1 MCGIIGWTGFSG
13 TNPALRL
20 DLLRHRGPDDQGQE
34 VYRSQSQRAT
44 AVLGSTRLAIID
56 LSPAGHMP
64 MEYPGEPLAI
74 VFNGEIYNFQE
85 LRAELES
92 QGERFFSRT
101 DTEVILR
108 GYRLW
113 GDGVVERLQG
123 MFAFAL
129 WDGRGEGRLLL
140 ARDRFGKKPLYY
152 REEAG
157 KGIWFASELKA
168 LLVDGGPREIDPGS
182 LEYYLDRGYPPSDR
196 GMLRGYRKVLPGH
209 LLVWERGE
217 LRDRPYWDLPDAN
230 PSLRAISNEEAK
242 GEMRARL
249 TEAVSKRLV
258 ADVPIGLL
266 LSGGVDSSSVL
277 TLMSKFFPNPVA
289 SYTACFGTV
298 NLDEGEKARQTALL
312 MGCRH
317 HAIMISPRSGRLLPF
332 IASQMDEPVADPSAI
347 ATYLICRRAREDV
360 TVLLTGDGSDE
371 LLLGYPRYRL
381 HAAAQVMSRIFPV
394 GLRRPLSRLLPPWS
408 LLGRTLSA
416 PEDPLLRDRYWLD
429 HGRPGRAAFSRS
441 AQRLSRE
448 EVVRQVLRE
457 DVQTWLVEDI
467 LMKVDKM
474 SMATAVEIRVP
485 FLDQNLAD
493 WIASLPVSA
502 RMSWRRGKKILYA
515 AMGGLVPKHIS
526 WSKKQPF
533 HLPID
538 DWFQSEWRILAQ
550 DILLDKTTIQ
560 RGWVDEGQ
568 VRNLLKE
575 HLARKANHGRRLYQ
589 LLILELWARSILDRG
604 ESEPGP
610 INIDDCARELAT
622 ERPVRRV
629 AVIAPAGIGDTM
641 RLTPALR
648 QLGGSDANVSVTLY
662 VASGR
667 GSDEVMAG
675 AAPVDRHVMIDFQ
688 EESIAKIYRLIADLR
703 KNPPEQ
709 LISTWFSKISGL
721 VHFFCGVK
729 QQSGWVPPW
738 SLAMK
743 INKIF
748 YSGTALYDP
757 SQKDD
762 GIYDALAFGKILGI
776 DVLQNLAPFI
786 APPIWEEKA
795 LAPAKQKVMSLPRP
809 ILAVNGVAQASIRQ
823 REYPLKLMAQA
834 LTELLTHKI
843 IRTIVLLGDAYAQES
858 YEPLPSSLGPGV
870 LDLSG
875 ELSLSATSEVMRLCD
890 GVLSIDGGLL
900 HVALATNLPVVALYG
915 PTEPY
920 TSDPREEPGRYVKL
934 SAYDDCR
941 CIWENHR
948 GIRVIPGCREQ
959 AICMSSISPSRI
971 VESVSTL
978 MASSAS
984 LMKERQDVV
993 AKALEVPIP

>member
-1 MCGIIGWTGFSG
+1 MCGILGWTGFSG

-34 VYRSQSQRAT
+34 VYRSQSQRTT

-108 GYRLW
+108 GYRVW
-113 GDGVVERLQG
+113 GDAVVDRLQG

-140 ARDRFGKKPLYY
+140 ARDRFGKRPIYY
-152 REEAG
+152 RDEAG

-182 LEYYLDRGYPPSDR
+182 LEYYLNRGYPPSDR

-209 LLVWERGE
+209 LLVCERGE
-217 LRDRPYWDLPDAN
+217 LRDRPYWDLPAAN

-249 TEAVSKRLV
+249 TEAVRKRLV

-266 LSGGVDSSSVL
+266 LSGGVDSSSL
-277 TLMSKFFPNPVA
+277 LALMSEFFPNPVA
-289 SYTACFGTV
+289 TYTACFGTA

-317 HAIMISPRSGRLLPF
+317 HGIMISPRSGRLLPF

-381 HAAAQVMSRIFPV
+381 HAAAQVMNRIFPA
-394 GLRRPLSRLLPPWS
+394 GWRRSLSRPLTPWS
-408 LLGRTLSA
+408 LLERTLSA

-429 HGRPGRAAFSRS
+429 HGRGKGAAFSRS
-441 AQRLSRE
+441 AQWLSTE
-448 EVVRQVLRE
+448 EAVRQVLRE
-457 DVQTWLVEDI
+457 DVKTWLVEDV

-502 RMSWRRGKKILYA
+502 RMSWRQGKKILYA
-515 AMGGLVPKHIS
+515 AMSDLVPKHIS

-533 HLPID
+533 HLPIN
-538 DWFQSEWRILAQ
+538 DWLQSEWRILAQ

-589 LLILELWARSILDRG
+589 LLILELWARALLDKG
-604 ESEPGP
+604 EAEPLP
-610 INIDDCARELAT
+610 AKLEDCARDLDP
-622 ERPVRRV
+622 ERPLRRV
-629 AVIAPAGIGDTM
+629 SVIAPAGIGDTM
-641 RLTPALR
+641 RLTPVLK
-648 QLGGSDANVSVTLY
+648 QLGNTDPNVSVTLY
-662 VASGR
+662 LDRGR
-667 GSDEVMAG
+667 GSDEAMAG
-675 AAPVDRHVMIDFQ
+675 VAPVDRQVPLDFRG
-688 EESIAKIYRLIADLR
+688 KLIGRIIPLLWDIRRNAPDCLV
-703 KNPPEQ
+703 
-709 LISTWFSKISGL
+709 STWFSQLAGL
-721 VHFFCGVK
+721 VGLFSGVSHRVAFIPGWSAGWWA
-729 QQSGWVPPW
+729 QRFLWSDHVDYNPSGKDIGVFDTQAF
-738 SLAMK
+738 SRAM
-743 INKIF
+743 
-748 YSGTALYDP
+748 GLEA
-757 SQKDD
+757 
-762 GIYDALAFGKILGI
+762 G
-776 DVLQNLAPFI
+776 LAPIF
-786 APPIWEEKA
+786 AEPIWAERA
-795 LAPAKQKVMSLPRP
+795 LSQAQGKLSALERP
-809 ILAVNGVAQASIRQ
+809 ILAVSAVAQPSIKQ
-823 REYPLKLMAQA
+823 REYPLDLMAA
-834 LTELLTHKI
+834 VLEELLQK
-843 IRTIVLLGDAYAQES
+843 RVVNGVLLLGDAYS
-858 YEPLPSSLGPGV
+858 RSHHGPLRNIFGSRG

-875 ELSLSATSEVMRLCD
+875 ELSLTASAALIRECD
-890 GVLSIDGGLL
+890 AMLTVDGGLF
-900 HVALATNLPVVALYG
+900 HVALASRLPIVAIFG
-915 PTEPY
+915 PTDVY
-920 TSDPREEPGRYVKL
+920 SRDPREIPGSYL
-934 SAYDDCR
+934 PISAYDR
-941 CIWENHR
+941 CQCLYRSHR
-948 GIRVIPGCREQ
+948 GIRVQAQCREAASCLA
-959 AICMSSISPSRI
+959 AIPPSRI
-971 VESVSTL
+971 TAAVTAL
-978 MASSAS
+978 MGPAAAGQGAAPGQTAVIA
-984 LMKERQDVV
+984 EQG
-993 AKALEVPIP
+993 PF